1 MKLVVD
7 EIPKKSIECL
17 FSYKDHPDMITRRR
31 CSFDYGV
38 CRLEQG
44 ESCKYL
50 EERKRENEYDNEY
63 VSGIRS

>member
-7 EIPKKSIECL
+7 KLPEKSIDCL
-17 FSYKDHPDMITRRR
+17 FSYKDHPGMSHRC
-31 CSFDYGV
+31 CSFDYSV

-50 EERKRENEYDNEY
+50 EERKQEK
-63 VSGIRS
+63 

>member
-17 FSYKDHPDMITRRR
+17 FSYKDHPDMNRRC

-44 ESCKYL
+44 ESCEYL
-50 EERKRENEYDNEY
+50 EERKQTK
-63 VSGIRS
+63 